1 MNSKSTNF
9 LAIYMCGW
17 VFLILVATNCMGYR
31 WRWAYSAHKKT
42 LSNAFKDPP
51 TQGCGGVGSLAIH
64 HPTGILTELIPF

>member
-1 MNSKSTNF
+1 
-9 LAIYMCGW
+9 MCVCVCVGGW
-17 VFLILVATNCMGYR
+17 VFLILQRIAWVR
-31 WRWAYSAHKKT
+31 WRWAYSAHKKA